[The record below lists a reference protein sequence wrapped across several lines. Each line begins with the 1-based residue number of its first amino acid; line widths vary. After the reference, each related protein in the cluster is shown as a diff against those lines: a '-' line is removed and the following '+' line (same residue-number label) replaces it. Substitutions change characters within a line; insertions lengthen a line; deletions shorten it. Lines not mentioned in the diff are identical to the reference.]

1 MKKNLTLTVALL
13 LGVYSNAQIGI
24 NTETPAATFDVMAKA
39 NATTAQGIIA
49 PRLTG
54 LQIKTA
60 TSNSLYTT
68 AQNGTI
74 VYATSAQPVSPST
87 PASANISSP
96 GYYYWDGTMW
106 QKFDINLYQHDG
118 SLATNRI
125 VSMTDKT
132 LSFTPGTTQLVN
144 QFSVD
149 GSTFSV
155 DALNNRV
162 GINNSAPFS
171 ELSLSNNT
179 FGANQTDVNG
189 KKFAIYNGGNAD
201 FYGLG
206 ISAGILQFHAAST
219 PDEAP
224 GMVLSG
230 YGYLGV
236 GLMGTDPTHRLHII
250 PESGFDPVRIQG
262 LNEDLT
268 APNVLTVT
276 NTGILKTIP
285 KTSLSGAGSN
295 LWTLTGSNLY
305 PTTLTN
311 NIGIGTTTPSSL
323 LQVNGTITANRI
335 QGPSDS
341 RFKKNVTPIKNALE
355 KVLSLG
361 GYTYDWKDAS
371 EFPNQSIGKGHD
383 MGVIAQEV
391 EKAFPEAVTTNKE
404 GYKAV
409 NYQALVP
416 ALIEAIKSQQTQI
429 NALQTQVNKLSK

>member
-1 MKKNLTLTVALL
+1 MKKKLSLAVTLFLS
-13 LGVYSNAQIGI
+13 VYSYAQVGI
-24 NTETPAATFDVMAKA
+24 NTAAPAATFDIVAKG
-39 NATTAQGIIA
+39 NATTAEGIIA

-54 LQIKTA
+54 LEIKTA
-60 TSNSLYTT
+60 TSSSLYTT
-68 AQNGTI
+68 AQSGAI
-74 VYATSAQPVSPST
+74 VYATSAQPVTPIT
-87 PASANISSP
+87 PASANVSAP
-96 GYYYWDGTMW
+96 GYYYWDGALW

-118 SLATNRI
+118 SLAANRV
-125 VSMTDKT
+125 VSMADKT
-132 LSFTPGTTQLVN
+132 LSFNPGTTQLVN

-149 GSTFSV
+149 GNTFSV
-155 DALNNRV
+155 DALNNRI
-162 GINNSAPFS
+162 GINNSAPFN

-179 FGANQTDVNG
+179 FGSNQTDVNG

-206 ISAGILQFHAAST
+206 ISSGILQFHAAST
-219 PDEAP
+219 PNEAP
-224 GMVLSG
+224 GMVLNG

-236 GLMGTDPTHRLHII
+236 GLMGADPTHRLHII
-250 PESGFDPVRIQG
+250 PELGFDPVRIQG

-268 APNVLTVT
+268 APNVLAVT
-276 NTGILKTIP
+276 STGVFKTIP
-285 KTSLSGAGSN
+285 KTGLGAAS
-295 LWTLTGSNLY
+295 LWTLTGNNLY
-305 PTTLTN
+305 PATLTN
-311 NIGIGTTTPSSL
+311 NVGIGTTTPSSL

-355 KVLSLG
+355 KVISLG

-391 EKAFPEAVTTNKE
+391 EKVFPEAVTTNKE

-416 ALIEAIKSQQTQI
+416 ALIEAIKAQQAQI
-429 NALQTQVNKLSK
+429 NALQAQVNKLTK

>member
-1 MKKNLTLTVALL
+1 MKKKLSLAVALF
-13 LGVYSNAQIGI
+13 LGIYSYAQIGI
-24 NTETPAATFDVMAKA
+24 NTEAPAATFDVMAKA
-39 NATTAQGIIA
+39 NATTPEGIIA

-54 LQIKTA
+54 LEIKTA
-60 TSNSLYTT
+60 TSSSLYTT
-68 AQNGTI
+68 AQSGAI
-74 VYATSAQPVSPST
+74 IYATSAQPITPVT
-87 PASANISSP
+87 PASANVTAP
-96 GYYYWDGTMW
+96 GYYYWDGALW

-118 SLATNRI
+118 SLATNRV

-132 LSFTPGTTQLVN
+132 LSFNPGTTQLVN
-144 QFSVD
+144 QFSID
-149 GSTFSV
+149 GNTFSV
-155 DALNNRV
+155 DALNNRI
-162 GINNSAPFS
+162 GINNSIPFN

-179 FGANQTDVNG
+179 FGSNQTDVNG
-189 KKFAIYNGGNAD
+189 KKFAVYNGGNVD

-206 ISAGILQFHAAST
+206 ISPGILQFHAAST
-219 PDEAP
+219 PTEAP

-230 YGYLGV
+230 YGYLGI
-236 GLMGTDPTHRLHII
+236 GLLGTDPSHRLHII
-250 PESGFDPVRIQG
+250 PEPGFDPVRVQG

-268 APNVLTVT
+268 APNVLAVT
-276 NTGILKTIP
+276 STGVFRTIP
-285 KTSLSGAGSN
+285 KTSLNGGAPS
-295 LWTLTGSNLY
+295 LWTLTGNNLY

-311 NIGIGTTTPSSL
+311 NVGIGTTTPSSL
-323 LQVNGTITANRI
+323 LQVNGTITPNRI

-355 KVLSLG
+355 KVMSLG

-391 EKAFPEAVTTNKE
+391 EKAFPEALTTNSE

-416 ALIEAIKSQQTQI
+416 ALIEAIKTQQKQI
-429 NALQTQVNKLSK
+429 NTLQAQVNKLSK

>member
-1 MKKNLTLTVALL
+1 MKKKLSLAVTLF
-13 LGVYSNAQIGI
+13 LGVYSYAQVGI
-24 NTETPAATFDVMAKA
+24 NTAAPAATFDVMAKG
-39 NATTAQGIIA
+39 NATTAEGIIA

-54 LQIKTA
+54 LEIKTA
-60 TSNSLYTT
+60 TSSSLYTT
-68 AQNGTI
+68 AQSGAI
-74 VYATSAQPVSPST
+74 VYATSAQPITPTT
-87 PASANISSP
+87 PASANISAP
-96 GYYYWDGTMW
+96 GYYYWDGALW

-118 SLATNRI
+118 SLATNRV
-125 VSMTDKT
+125 VSMADRT
-132 LSFTPGTTQLVN
+132 LSFNPGTTQLVN

-149 GSTFSV
+149 GGTFSV
-155 DALNNRV
+155 DALNNRI
-162 GINNSAPFS
+162 GINNSAPFN

-206 ISAGILQFHAAST
+206 ISPGILQFHAAST
-219 PDEAP
+219 ATEAP

-230 YGYLGV
+230 YGYLGI
-236 GLMGTDPTHRLHII
+236 GLLGADPSHRLHII
-250 PESGFDPVRIQG
+250 PELGFDPVRIQG

-268 APNVLTVT
+268 APNVLAVT
-276 NTGILKTIP
+276 STGVFKTIP
-285 KTSLSGAGSN
+285 KTGLGAAS

-305 PTTLTN
+305 PATLTN
-311 NIGIGTTTPSSL
+311 NVGIGTTTPSSL

-335 QGPSDS
+335 QGPSDF
-341 RFKKNVTPIKNALE
+341 RFKKNIIPIENALK
-355 KVLSLG
+355 KVLSLS

-371 EFPNQSIGKGHD
+371 EFPNQSLGKGHD

-391 EKAFPEAVTTNKE
+391 EKVFPEAVTTNKE

-416 ALIEAIKSQQTQI
+416 ALIEAIKAQQAQI
-429 NALQTQVNKLSK
+429 NALQAQVNKLTK